1 MGRMRRRMGL
11 RGSWCGASRRGSMF
25 LCVAFLLLLLPALFP
40 PLLASLLVFLLIFN
54 VVKTKYSTPWA
65 GLSPHTPTA
74 MAGSTAWPTASPASA
89 SASTTRT
96 HVRSRIAS
104 FRCGASAVFIFFSF
118 SSLSPA
124 YTLLPVDL
132 FSPYLPI
139 SPPSPHLLLPLL
151 PFFPSSHHL
160 SLLSP
165 LFVGN
170 CTLSEYSNLTRTH
183 CGGSECNS
191 PAH

>member
-11 RGSWCGASRRGSMF
+11 RASWCDASRKESMF
-25 LCVAFLLLLLPALFP
+25 LSVSPFFFFYSYLPFALPFSLHSLSSFFFDIQCCKDKVLHTLGW
-40 PLLASLLVFLLIFN
+40 PLPTL
-54 VVKTKYSTPWA
+54 
-65 GLSPHTPTA
+65 TA

-104 FRCGASAVFIFFSF
+104 FRCGVSAVCVFFFFKFGSL
-118 SSLSPA
+118 LSPP

-139 SPPSPHLLLPLL
+139 SPPSPHLLLPFL
-151 PFFPSSHHL
+151 FCFPSSHHL
-160 SLLSP
+160 TLLSSSFRSLYRWHFPVIGSAP
-165 LFVGN
+165 L
-170 CTLSEYSNLTRTH
+170 Y
-183 CGGSECNS
+183 
-191 PAH
+191 